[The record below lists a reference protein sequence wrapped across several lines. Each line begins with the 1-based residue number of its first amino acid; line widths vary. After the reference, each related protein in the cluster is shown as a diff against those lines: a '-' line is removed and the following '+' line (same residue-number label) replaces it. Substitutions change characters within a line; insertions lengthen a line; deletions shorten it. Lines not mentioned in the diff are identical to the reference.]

1 MIDLDLTD
9 LLLNGLATY
18 GAVTLGIA
26 LLLGAL
32 GLPLPG
38 TLLVIAAGALA
49 RQETIDGSTALLA
62 GLIGAVIGDS
72 ASYAMGRLGIGRFQ
86 RSLKDSAVWQSA
98 QAQFQQRGALAVY
111 ATRCLFT
118 PLAIP
123 TNLIAGSSGYNF
135 GRFLSYD
142 VAGEFTWLVLYG
154 ALGYT
159 FGSQWEA
166 ISEFVSD
173 STGYLVAAAAMGMA
187 VYYLVHRQ
195 RRHSS
200 AQYQPVSMLP
210 GSRFSLSS

>member
-9 LLLNGLATY
+9 LLLNGLASY
-18 GAVTLGIA
+18 GAITLGIA

-72 ASYAMGRLGIGRFQ
+72 ASYAMGRLGIGRVQ
-86 RSLKDSAVWQSA
+86 RSLKNSAPWRAA

-111 ATRCLFT
+111 VTRCLFT

-142 VAGEFTWLVLYG
+142 VAGEFTWLVLFG
-154 ALGYT
+154 GLGYT
-159 FGSQWEA
+159 FGSQWEV

-173 STGYLVAAAAMGMA
+173 STGYLLAAAALGLA
-187 VYYLVHRQ
+187 VYFLVRRQHRDSGTQ
-195 RRHSS
+195 F
-200 AQYQPVSMLP
+200 QPVSLLP
-210 GSRFSLSS
+210 GSRLA

>member
-18 GAVTLGIA
+18 GAVMLGIA

-32 GLPLPG
+32 GLPVPG
-38 TLLVIAAGALA
+38 TLLVIAAGALV

-62 GLIGAVIGDS
+62 GLLGAVIGDS
-72 ASYAMGRLGIGRFQ
+72 ASYIMGRCGTGWVQ
-86 RSLKDSAVWQSA
+86 RSFKSSAAWQTA
-98 QAQFQQRGALAVY
+98 QTQFQQRGALAVY
-111 ATRCLFT
+111 VTRFLLT

-142 VAGEFTWLVLYG
+142 LAGEFTWLVLYG
-154 ALGYT
+154 GLGYT

-173 STGYLVAAAAMGMA
+173 STGYLVAVAAMGMA
-187 VYYLVHRQ
+187 LYYLVRRQ
-195 RRHSS
+195 RVTTGFNV
-200 AQYQPVSMLP
+200 A
-210 GSRFSLSS
+210 GIKI